1 MDRPPTSVSAARL
14 LILLNA
20 LVWLT
25 FAAIIAIGAHPAM
38 PDSALLRWVMAILGL
53 LTCVALLVLYVFLGR
68 RSRLAFFAALT
79 ALGCLA
85 FLTIADQVGLVDLV
99 ILALTLAPIA
109 CLIGGRG
116 WFMQGRAGRPDPDRA
131 T

>member
-1 MDRPPTSVSAARL
+1 MDRPPTFVSAARL

-25 FAAIIAIGAHPAM
+25 FAAIIAVGAHPAL

-68 RSRLAFFAALT
+68 RSRLAFLAALT
-79 ALGCLA
+79 ALTVLA
-85 FLTIADQVGLVDLV
+85 ALSIADQVGLADLAV
-99 ILALTLAPIA
+99 LALQLAALA

-116 WFMQGRAGRPDPDRA
+116 WFMAGGASTPDANRGA
-131 T
+131 